1 MPAVPTIFVAFA
13 NHAHL
18 DQYDLSPLMACFSG
32 GAPLPPEVCQQ
43 FEDKTGA
50 ILFEGYGLT
59 ETAPVATTN
68 PTNRE
73 TRKIGTIGFP
83 LPETMVKIMSLE
95 DDTLELVAVVG
106 GPDDRSGESVKAFW
120 Q

>member
-1 MPAVPTIFVAFA
+1 
-13 NHAHL
+13 
-18 DQYDLSPLMACFSG
+18 MACFSG
-32 GAPLPPEVCQQ
+32 GAPLPPEVCRQ